1 MAEEHVAHEHVAKER
16 KPINPLERREPIGVE
31 DGNRH
36 DGEAV
41 TPSRHGT
48 GTDRGGAKALQPAP
62 KATPSERPQR

>member
-1 MAEEHVAHEHVAKER
+1 MTEDR
-16 KPINPLERREPIGVE
+16 KPINPLERRETIGVE

-48 GTDRGGAKALQPAP
+48 GTDRGGAKAPQPAP
-62 KATPSERPQR
+62 KATPSDTPQR